1 MKYNS
6 MAKLFGGV
14 LGGIIKRDIKDKET
28 RKAIKTEYKDIVLRA
43 DDIGEKNMLLSSYL
57 LAAYFIAMNRKTN
70 RTPEE
75 NIKTMDSGMR
85 QSKLL
90 RMLMGDAKHYFSEKK
105 MEIRRAWSKDTY
117 ERKYK
122 NDWVVDVLEKTDEY
136 EFGLDYHECGVCKLC
151 KDEGC
156 PELAKY
162 LCKLDFMLV
171 EIIGVHLERTMTLAD
186 GYEKCDFRFS
196 KN

>member
-14 LGGIIKRDIKDKET
+14 LGGIIKQDIKDKGA
-28 RKAIKTEYKDIVLRA
+28 RKAIKKEYKDIVLRA

-90 RMLMGDAKHYFSEKK
+90 KMLMGDAKHYPSF
-105 MEIRRAWSKDTY
+105 
-117 ERKYK
+117 
-122 NDWVVDVLEKTDEY
+122 
-136 EFGLDYHECGVCKLC
+136 
-151 KDEGC
+151 
-156 PELAKY
+156 
-162 LCKLDFMLV
+162 
-171 EIIGVHLERTMTLAD
+171 
-186 GYEKCDFRFS
+186 
-196 KN
+196 